1 MKITI
6 KIPITGYRVA
16 SIRVPD
22 DAQNDITNFLLEN
35 PEYLEDIEQNGH
47 LEGENWSLL
56 DAQVE
61 ID

>member
-1 MKITI
+1 MKLTV
-6 KIPITGYRVA
+6 KIPITAYRVGT
-16 SIRVPD
+16 IRVPD
-22 DAQNDITNFLLEN
+22 EAQHDIANFLHDN
-35 PEYLEDIEQNGH
+35 PEYVEDIEQNGH